1 MLMSESRLDA
11 FRREVNW
18 QLACGA
24 LAEVDLEVTNDD
36 GEFPV
41 IVALSE
47 ERWSTVLGRI
57 RAVGGYANLFVEAEG
72 GKVWA
77 ASVIGTACAIGEPEP
92 DDILT
97 GDDAPGADATVGMFL
112 EYVVR
117 RPHGVQVSAAMGH
130 PACARDAR
138 TVDFAAS

>member
-1 MLMSESRLDA
+1 MSESRLDA

-24 LAEVDLEVTNDD
+24 LADVDLAVTSDA

-41 IVALSE
+41 IVALGE

-57 RAVGGYANLFVEAEG
+57 RAVGGFANLFVEGE

-92 DDILT
+92 QDILT
-97 GDDAPGADATVGMFL
+97 GDEAPGADATVGMFL
-112 EYVVR
+112 DYVVR
-117 RPHGVQVSAAMGH
+117 RPQGVQVSAAMGH

-138 TVDFAAS
+138 TVEFAAT